1 MSSRWEE
8 DLQLAL
14 IMADQVDALTTK
26 RFLAPDLEVSDKPDL
41 TPVTDADKAA
51 EKLIRRHLSHSRTRD
66 AIVGEEE
73 GSTGLAARKW
83 VIDPIDGT
91 ANFLRGVP
99 VWATLIGLMEDGK
112 MVMGVVSAPA
122 LGFRWWAAAG
132 SGAWTGRSRSSARQ
146 LQVSRISNLNQASFS
161 YALIG
166 EWAEAHR
173 LRGFMNLSQQ
183 VWRTRA
189 YGDFWSYMLLAEGAV
204 DVAAEPDLNLWD
216 MGAIYPIVTEAGGK
230 FTSLT
235 GEDGVN
241 GPGAVV
247 TNGRLHSQVLQ
258 YIGSETD

>member
-1 MSSRWEE
+1 
-8 DLQLAL
+8 
-14 IMADQVDALTTK
+14 
-26 RFLAPDLEVSDKPDL
+26 
-41 TPVTDADKAA
+41 
-51 EKLIRRHLSHSRTRD
+51 
-66 AIVGEEE
+66 
-73 GSTGLAARKW
+73 
-83 VIDPIDGT
+83 
-91 ANFLRGVP
+91 
-99 VWATLIGLMEDGK
+99 

-122 LGFRWWAAAG
+122 LGFRWWAAVG

-161 YALIG
+161 YSLIG

-216 MGAIYPIVTEAGGK
+216 MGALYPIVTEAGGK

>member
-26 RFLAPDLEVSDKPDL
+26 RFLAPDLEVSDKQDL

-132 SGAWTGRSRSSARQ
+132 SGAWTGRSRTSARQ

-166 EWAEAHR
+166 EWAEARR

-216 MGAIYPIVTEAGGK
+216 MGALYPIVTEAGGK